1 MKPTPGGDS
10 NEHHYIV
17 GICTLCGQA
26 DATYATLC
34 LRVAGGPGNED
45 AQRASWN
52 KWNRCRRSQLFQ
64 TEDSSAAQ
72 LRGRE
77 AASMQRSVG
86 PNKPF

>member
-1 MKPTPGGDS
+1 MKQTPGGDS

-45 AQRASWN
+45 AQQGIV
-52 KWNRCRRSQLFQ
+52 SQ
-64 TEDSSAAQ
+64 A
-72 LRGRE
+72 
-77 AASMQRSVG
+77 VV
-86 PNKPF
+86 